1 MHHKRDSY
9 IDKLIDLYPH
19 NIHPNLGLPFPPQ
32 IDLPMECLFL
42 FLVHTH
48 IISGIPPTATL
59 TPSYSIHPIQI
70 RDVHI
75 HHINTKRSFLSCK
88 HKSDDKQCP
97 NIEFKERSLFP
108 LSHTDY
114 HPICCLFRTSHS
126 CAVLGK
132 EYGHAS

>member
-48 IISGIPPTATL
+48 IISGIPPPA
-59 TPSYSIHPIQI
+59 PFSSSYS
-70 RDVHI
+70 D
-75 HHINTKRSFLSCK
+75 N
-88 HKSDDKQCP
+88 
-97 NIEFKERSLFP
+97 
-108 LSHTDY
+108 
-114 HPICCLFRTSHS
+114 
-126 CAVLGK
+126 G
-132 EYGHAS
+132 